1 MSFWLWPWIRCI
13 SKAAADWL
21 GRGVIFPY
29 QVPAGLLV
37 SVVAYNCRRPF
48 PPLASGTAL
57 MPRFFC
63 DTAIPQDLLPGTP
76 AAAADWLVA
85 ASEPYGLTFTRDGDR
100 LTTDGPF
107 GRLTLTVGTDALR
120 LRAESGDRGLLERL
134 RGSVTEQLI
143 ALLGEDAT
151 IVWTGDV
158 ETGAL
163 FADFREIRVA
173 AVRDL
178 TPRLRRITFRGR
190 DLGRF
195 ATSDNL
201 HVRLYLPPPGLEAP
215 SWPRPGPD
223 GRPVLPEPE
232 RRPAVRYYTLRR
244 VDADAGELDID
255 VVLHDDDGHSGD
267 APGADFA
274 RRARP
279 GDLCGMSG
287 PYGLGIRSASWYL
300 LAGDETALPAIAR
313 ILEELPDDA
322 RGTALIEV
330 EDTADELPLQ
340 APAGV
345 AVRWLHRQSAEGTGP
360 LVEAVR
366 SLTLPTDTASLFA
379 WVACELDDLARL
391 REHLRGC
398 GIDRDRMLAVAYWR
412 RAAPVTPSKAASPD
426 RGTSG

>member
-1 MSFWLWPWIRCI
+1 
-13 SKAAADWL
+13 
-21 GRGVIFPY
+21 
-29 QVPAGLLV
+29 
-37 SVVAYNCRRPF
+37 
-48 PPLASGTAL
+48 
-57 MPRFFC
+57 MPRFSC

-100 LTTDGPF
+100 RTTDGPF

-120 LRAESGDRGLLERL
+120 LRAESDDRGLLERF
-134 RGSVTEQLI
+134 RGSITEQLLG
-143 ALLGEDAT
+143 LLGEDTA

-223 GRPVLPEPE
+223 GRPVLPDPE

-255 VVLHDDDGHSGD
+255 VVLHEDGGHDDGHSGE

-287 PYGLGIRSASWYL
+287 PYGLGVSPASWYL

-330 EDTADELPLQ
+330 EDAADELPLR
-340 APAGV
+340 APAGI
-345 AVRWLHRQSAEGTGP
+345 AVRWLHRRNAETASP
-360 LVEAVR
+360 LVETVR
-366 SLTLPTDTASLFA
+366 ALTLPADSATLFA
-379 WVACELDDLARL
+379 WVACEFDDLARL
-391 REHLRGC
+391 REHLRGR

-412 RAAPVTPSKAASPD
+412 RTPPAPSAN
-426 RGTSG
+426 GTSA

>member
-1 MSFWLWPWIRCI
+1 
-13 SKAAADWL
+13 
-21 GRGVIFPY
+21 
-29 QVPAGLLV
+29 
-37 SVVAYNCRRPF
+37 
-48 PPLASGTAL
+48 

-63 DTAIPQDLLPGTP
+63 DTAIPQDLLPCTP
-76 AAAADWLVA
+76 AAAADWLAA
-85 ASEPYGLTFTRDGDR
+85 ASEPHGLSFARDGDR
-100 LTTDGPF
+100 LTTDGSF

-134 RGSVTEQLI
+134 RGSVTEQMLG
-143 ALLGEDAT
+143 LLGEDAT
-151 IVWTGDV
+151 VVWTGDV
-158 ETGAL
+158 ETGVL

-173 AVRDL
+173 VVRDL
-178 TPRLRRITFRGR
+178 TPRLRRITFRGG

-201 HVRLYLPPPGLEAP
+201 HVRLYLPPPGLGAPGLEAP

-244 VDADAGELDID
+244 VDADAGTLDID
-255 VVLHDDDGHSGD
+255 LVLHDDDAPEG

-287 PYGLGIRSASWYL
+287 PYGLGVRPALWYL

-330 EDTADELPLQ
+330 EDAADELPLQ
-340 APAGV
+340 APPGIT
-345 AVRWLHRQSAEGTGP
+345 VRWLHRRGAAGP

-366 SLTLPTDTASLFA
+366 SLTLPADTATLFA
-379 WVACELDDLARL
+379 WAACEFDDLGRL
-391 REHLRGC
+391 REYLRGC

-412 RAAPVTPSKAASPD
+412 RTPP
-426 RGTSG
+426 GTSAHGTAA